1 MLGNRKPVGAGGLGH
16 SRDAYR
22 QGGFTLLELL
32 VTVAVA
38 GVLLGLAIP
47 AFTQVAMRNQLAV
60 TSNQILLAAGTAR
73 QLAVSGNRAVA
84 FCAGRA
90 EVGCHGDWSLQEWLV
105 FEDQDRDGVFDS
117 GERLHLERQSSG
129 SAYLTL
135 AANGPFRN
143 RVVFTPTGRA
153 ETATGAFAAGRV
165 RLCAEGLPA
174 DNTIDLVLIGSGRI
188 VTEHHD
194 HAGRCLAP

>member
-1 MLGNRKPVGAGGLGH
+1 MLGNWMPVASGWLGH
-16 SRDAYR
+16 SHKTCR

-47 AFTQVAMRNQLAV
+47 AFDQVARRNQLAV

-73 QLAVSGNRAVA
+73 QLAVSGNRAIA
-84 FCAGRA
+84 FCAGRS

-117 GERLHLERQSSG
+117 GERLHLESRSNSS
-129 SAYLTL
+129 SYLTV

-165 RLCAEGLPA
+165 RVCVERMPA